1 METFGRPCKMYN
13 GQPRPL
19 EITPVQPLV
28 FIVIAVAVGGLFDL
42 RDVPLDADQS
52 DSYTL
57 QAHQQMRF
65 TRTFSSTPSIPSSVS
80 IGGRWSSARCPGA
93 KLKA

>member
-1 METFGRPCKMYN
+1 MEAFGGPCKVHN

-19 EITPVQPLV
+19 EIAPVQPLV
-28 FIVIAVAVGGLFDL
+28 FVVVVSVAVGRRFDL

-80 IGGRWSSARCPGA
+80 MGGR
-93 KLKA
+93 